1 MPTLKGFSMRATLL
15 LASLLLL
22 AAPAQSQPPPRQQSP
37 APRDVLA
44 AVGSG
49 NTDAALAQAIA
60 DASAHPLGTLANP
73 VRVAGP
79 DGERT
84 YLARLR
90 CSDGRAPAIGAKS
103 AAGVGAYGSLVDAY
117 ALDCGTASPGR
128 ISLVVD
134 RYHEENPEARA
145 PAGFRIGQ

>member
-1 MPTLKGFSMRATLL
+1 LL
-15 LASLLLL
+15 LAVPAL
-22 AAPAQSQPPPRQQSP
+22 AQPPRQQSP

-44 AVGSG
+44 AVGLG
-49 NTDAALAQAIA
+49 NTDAALAAAIRQAGV
-60 DASAHPLGTLANP
+60 HPLGTLANP

-79 DGERT
+79 EGERA

-90 CSDGRAPAIGAKS
+90 CADGRAPAIGTRV

-117 ALDCGTASPGR
+117 PLDCGAAAPGR
-128 ISLVVD
+128 VSLVMD

-145 PAGFRIGQ
+145 PAGFRIGR

>member
-1 MPTLKGFSMRATLL
+1 MRSILLFTLPV
-15 LASLLLL
+15 LL
-22 AAPAQSQPPPRQQSP
+22 AASAQAQPPRQQSP

-49 NTDAALAQAIA
+49 NTDAALAEAIA
-60 DASAHPLGTLANP
+60 EAGAHPLGTIRNP

-79 DGERT
+79 DGERA

-90 CSDGRAPAIGAKS
+90 CSDGRAPAIGTRS
-103 AAGVGAYGSLVDAY
+103 PAGVGAYGSLVDAY
-117 ALDCGTASPGR
+117 ALDCGTAAPGK

-145 PAGFRIGQ
+145 PAGFQIAR

>member
-1 MPTLKGFSMRATLL
+1 MRPILLFTLTV
-15 LASLLLL
+15 LL
-22 AAPAQSQPPPRQQSP
+22 AAPAHAQPPRQQSP

-49 NTDAALAQAIA
+49 NTDAALAEAIA
-60 DASAHPLGTLANP
+60 EAGAHPLGTIRNP

-79 DGERT
+79 DGERA

-117 ALDCGTASPGR
+117 ALDCGAAAPGR

-145 PAGFRIGQ
+145 PAGFRIAG

>member
-1 MPTLKGFSMRATLL
+1 MRLYL
-15 LASLLLL
+15 SLPLLLL
-22 AAPAQSQPPPRQQSP
+22 AGPASAQPPRQQSP

-60 DASAHPLGTLANP
+60 EAGAHPLGTLANP

-79 DGERT
+79 EGERA

-90 CSDGRAPAIGAKS
+90 CSDGRAPTIGTRS

-117 ALDCGTASPGR
+117 ALDCGPAAPGKV
-128 ISLVVD
+128 SLVMD
-134 RYHEENPEARA
+134 RYHEENQEARA
-145 PAGFRIGQ
+145 PAGFRIGR